1 MIGLPESSEEMSL
14 LLYLYRRPKP
24 GLRMEVGSL
33 AERWHVPLALKRKVV
48 QLVCV

>member
-14 LLYLYRRPKP
+14 LLYRRPKP

-33 AERWHVPLALKRKVV
+33 AERWHIPLALKRKVV